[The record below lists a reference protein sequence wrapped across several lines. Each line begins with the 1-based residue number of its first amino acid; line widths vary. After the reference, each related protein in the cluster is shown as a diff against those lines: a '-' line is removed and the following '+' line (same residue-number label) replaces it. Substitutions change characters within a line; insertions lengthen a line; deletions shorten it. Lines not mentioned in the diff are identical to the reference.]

1 MSHGFVGTPPMV
13 AFGFCGLAGTPP
25 MVLVVGCGKTGGG
38 TVGCVVGKFCTD
50 EGASSGDAT
59 GGGCVV
65 LVDGG
70 ATAVPGVTTELPGG
84 SVDSVPGEPTGG
96 GVIAGIVLV
105 LVGPEGGI
113 GSAEDGAATPPD
125 DPSVDGP
132 SVDGPSVDGPSVDGP
147 SVVGPDGPTVDGV
160 GTTGRGVTAIDCA
173 EATPAQAA
181 TARPMA
187 MTMAMTILIFP
198 LRSCP

>member
-1 MSHGFVGTPPMV
+1 LVGTPPMV

-38 TVGCVVGKFCTD
+38 TVGSVVGKFCTD

-65 LVDGG
+65 VVDG

-84 SVDSVPGEPTGG
+84 AVDSVLGEPTGG
-96 GVIAGIVLV
+96 GVSAGIVLV
-105 LVGPEGGI
+105 LVGPDGGI
-113 GSAEDGAATPPD
+113 GSADDGAATPP
-125 DPSVDGP
+125 
-132 SVDGPSVDGPSVDGP
+132 DGPSVDGPSVDGP
-147 SVVGPDGPTVDGV
+147 SVVGPDGPTVDGA
-160 GTTGRGVTAIDCA
+160 GTTGCGVTAIDCA

-187 MTMAMTILIFP
+187 MTMAMKILMFP
-198 LRSCP
+198 LHSCP